1 MPSKRPD
8 EDEGERYLSSEDA
21 LSRSR
26 GGGGGSSSGHGGRG
40 LLPQLSSSSMHDG
53 DGCCAIS

>member
-8 EDEGERYLSSEDA
+8 DEEGERYLTADDA

-26 GGGGGSSSGHGGRG
+26 GGGSSGGRG
-40 LLPQLSSSSMHDG
+40 LLPQLSSGSLHDG
-53 DGCCAIS
+53 GGCCSVS